1 LTEGDTVAPR
11 PKNPPPD
18 RRQEILEAALR
29 VFAAKGYQA
38 ATNAE
43 IAREAGVTAAALY
56 YYFPSK
62 ADMFQAAIL
71 ERRGSLMPNIQQLG
85 EQLREM
91 PPETVLPMMAQFM
104 TYFFADERTQA
115 ILRIVLSEGP
125 RNPELVGIWQEQA
138 IGAMAPIILQ
148 YLQEQMDRGRLRQM
162 DPRLVGVQ
170 LIGPVFMTMLIR
182 DFLRIPM
189 GEGLTNEMLVQGL
202 TEGVLKGL
210 ILRDKE

>member
-1 LTEGDTVAPR
+1 MAPR